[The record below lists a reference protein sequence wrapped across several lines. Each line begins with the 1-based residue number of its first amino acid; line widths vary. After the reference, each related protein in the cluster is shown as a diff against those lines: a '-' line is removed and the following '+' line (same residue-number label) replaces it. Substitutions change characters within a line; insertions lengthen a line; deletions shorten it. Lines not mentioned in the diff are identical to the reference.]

1 MPLDPA
7 LLIAKRALEID
18 ASGIRKV
25 FDLAA
30 KLKDPI
36 NLSIGQ
42 PDFDVPE
49 PIKQAAIAAIQSGKN
64 RYTPTQGI
72 PELIAALKQRV
83 AKDMAAHTATLG
95 PSAFGAGEG
104 GSGESPIGGWN
115 DPTLLILSGTSAGLV
130 LAMLATL
137 NPGDEVLFLDPYFVM
152 YKHLPKLCGAVP
164 VPVDAYPDFRLH
176 PERLEA
182 AITPRTKLLII
193 CSPGNPTG
201 IAFTPAELQAA
212 AALAKKHNLLVIS
225 DEIYDAFC
233 YQPHHS
239 IAPLIPD
246 QCILL
251 KGYSK
256 TYGMTGW
263 RLGYAAAGGPPN
275 SPARAVLD
283 QMTKLQQYTFVCAP
297 SMVQYAALETLAPDH
312 PPVDMTPF
320 IHAYQKK
327 RDRVVQQL
335 RDHFDLN
342 FPNGAFYAF
351 PKVPGSAPDGKSKI
365 SATQFV
371 QKAIERNVLI
381 IPGNVFSARD
391 THFRLSYAT
400 TDAKLE
406 QGLSILRE
414 LAREIGR

>member
-1 MPLDPA
+1 MAQSPTPF
-7 LLIAKRALEID
+7 IAQRALDID

-49 PIKQAAIAAIQSGKN
+49 VLKEGAVKAIREGKN

-72 PELIAALKQRV
+72 AELITPLKAEVTR
-83 AKDMAAHTATLG
+83 DT
-95 PSAFGAGEG
+95 
-104 GSGESPIGGWN
+104 GWN
-115 DPTLLILSGTSAGLV
+115 DPGLLILSGTSAGLM
-130 LAMLATL
+130 LAMFATL

-164 VPVDAYPDFRLH
+164 VAVDSYPDFRLH

-182 AITPRTKLLII
+182 AITPRTKLLIL
-193 CSPGNPTG
+193 CSPNNPTG
-201 IAFTPAELQAA
+201 ITLSQAELEAA
-212 AALAKKHNLLVIS
+212 AAIARKHNLLVIS

-233 YQPHHS
+233 YEPHRS
-239 IAPLIPD
+239 IAGLLPE

-263 RLGYAAAGGPPN
+263 RLGYAAGAGAAKG
-275 SPARAVLD
+275 VIE

-297 SMVQYAALETLAPDH
+297 SMVQYAALSTIHGTGAGEGG
-312 PPVDMTPF
+312 VDMTSY
-320 IHAYQKK
+320 IEAYRKK
-327 RDRVVQQL
+327 RDRVVAGL
-335 RDHFDLN
+335 SEYFEIN
-342 FPNGAFYAF
+342 APGGAFYVF
-351 PKVPGSAPDGKSKI
+351 PKVPGGGKI
-365 SATQFV
+365 SATEFV
-371 QKAIERNVLI
+371 QKAIDRNVLV
-381 IPGNVFSARD
+381 IPGNVFSSRD
-391 THFRLSYAT
+391 THFRISYAT

-406 QGLSILRE
+406 AGIGILRE
-414 LAREIGR
+414 LAKEMGR